1 MSNPISLI
9 GYAYADLNQNP
20 MFWGRRSRHQSSK
33 ATASESG
40 GKEAD
45 ATTDGGRGIL
55 SLLCKDGKK
64 GAKDDP
70 VTLLVIQSDKTS
82 TQDPAY
88 CWNDIFSGYELDD
101 GRKIRVVQTGWDKLM
116 VRGKA
121 RNLCGVC

>member
-33 ATASESG
+33 AAASESD

-101 GRKIRVVQTGWDKLM
+101 GRKIRVVQAGWDKLM
-116 VRGKA
+116 VRSKA
-121 RNLCGVC
+121 RSRGVC